1 MDEKETD
8 KNVSNIKAIWE
19 IENMEIMPSEEKA
32 MRDFLAGKISADD
45 YIGELKEKDTATK

>member
-1 MDEKETD
+1 MDEKEIE
-8 KNVSNIKAIWE
+8 KNASNIKAIWE

-45 YIGELKEKDTATK
+45 YIGELKEQDTATK